1 MTQEEIAKKNL
12 DLHAEFMRYAFDHP
26 EVLDRIPRGATL
38 VILPEDNEELYSENL
53 KVVEEK
59 KGLGP
64 PVVVIKMKTPEPIV
78 PTLEVVNAN

>member
-12 DLHAEFMRYAFDHP
+12 DLHAEFMRYTFDHP

-38 VILPEDNEELYSENL
+38 VILPEDNEELCSENK
-53 KVVEEK
+53 KVVDAQKE
-59 KGLGP
+59 KGL

-78 PTLEVVNAN
+78 PTLEVVNPK